1 MSKTPQRRR
10 LADAY
15 AFPGFRAGA
24 GMRGRFGD
32 PQTRIVTL
40 ARRAKKRA
48 VGPAGR
54 CIAASTTAR
63 AGRYGD
69 LSSGPFRV
77 YLDLEVRRVR
87 CGRCAAVKRERLEFL
102 ADNPFYTQRFAHYV
116 GRPCRSATI
125 KDIAEELR
133 LDWDEVKKLDK
144 QYMRAQL
151 KRAGTPG
158 PKGIGIDE
166 ISIRKG
172 HTYRIVV
179 SDLIRHRPIW
189 FGGQDRTETSMDE
202 FYRFI
207 GEKKAKKI
215 RLAVMDMWKPFY
227 NSTRHHAPQAAVLV
241 HLGISALRRLPGE
254 KKPQKP
260 RNRNALFQAV
270 SCR

>member
-133 LDWDEVKKLDK
+133 LDWDAVKKLDK

-158 PKGIGIDE
+158 PKAIGIDE

-241 HLGISALRRLPGE
+241 HLGISGLRRLPGG
-254 KKPQKP
+254 
-260 RNRNALFQAV
+260 
-270 SCR
+270 